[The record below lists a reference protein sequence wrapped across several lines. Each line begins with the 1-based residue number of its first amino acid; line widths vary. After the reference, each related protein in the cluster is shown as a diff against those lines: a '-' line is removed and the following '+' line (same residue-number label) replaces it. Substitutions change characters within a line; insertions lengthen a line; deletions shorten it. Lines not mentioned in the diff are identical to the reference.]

1 MIGLPKLAYLSMLT
15 EILNEGVF
23 GIQTFIVTVIRDPEG
38 I

>member
-1 MIGLPKLAYLSMLT
+1 MIGLSKLAYLSMLT

-23 GIQTFIVTVIRDPEG
+23 GIQTIIVTVIRDPEG